1 MNEFA
6 VQRILARADHG
17 LDPLAA
23 EALTRMATYLDRS
36 SLKIVWDDGGRG
48 DALTIHVSDDAVRYA
63 LTVAELRALW
73 LGMKAGTPVDW
84 STLRRV
90 AR

>member
-6 VQRILARADHG
+6 VRRILARPGHG
-17 LDPLAA
+17 LDAEAA
-23 EALTRMATYLDRS
+23 EALARMATYLDRS
-36 SLKIVWDDGGRG
+36 SLKIVWDDGGAG

-73 LGMKAGTPVDW
+73 AGMKAGRPVDW
-84 STLRRV
+84 STLREIPR
-90 AR
+90 